1 MLKKLR
7 FIINHSFIKFAAV
20 GFLGTVCNLF
30 LFFIFVDILNLWANA
45 TAVTVFLLVGT
56 QNYILH
62 HIWTFRE
69 NTRDGKLSFQGWIKF
84 TLTTLFG
91 LGVNIIVLNMILY
104 FYTPEYKVFAQ
115 FCGVAFGTLF
125 NYLGSKHLVFK
136 KQGFKAVESGI
147 KPEIASSL
155 RSSQ

>member
-7 FIINHSFIKFAAV
+7 FIINHSFIKFAIV
-20 GFLGTVCNLF
+20 GFLGTVTNLI
-30 LFFIFVDILNLWANA
+30 LFFIFADILKLRANP
-45 TAVTVFLLVGT
+45 TAICVFLFVGT
-56 QNYILH
+56 QNYIFH
-62 HIWTFRE
+62 HSWTFRE
-69 NTRDGKLSFQGWIKF
+69 NTRNGKLSFLGWIKF
-84 TLTTLFG
+84 TITTLFG
-91 LGVNIIVLNMILY
+91 LGVNIIVLNVILY
-104 FYTPEYKVFAQ
+104 FYNPPYKVIAQ
-115 FCGVAFGTLF
+115 FCGVAFGTLL